1 MATALI
7 TTIIA
12 LRNKIKLSFDREAFW
27 KSLIASTVMAI
38 AVAAIQT
45 YHYSKFYLPVYVLTG
60 GAIYLTMLRVTNAI
74 KPADVQLL
82 EEYLA
87 TFQPPDQAV

>member
-1 MATALI
+1 MVLPVFI
-7 TTIIA
+7 PRA
-12 LRNKIKLSFDREAFW
+12 LRNKIKLSFDVEAFW
-27 KSLIASTVMAI
+27 KSLLASTVMTI

-74 KPADVQLL
+74 KPADVQRR
-82 EEYLA
+82 
-87 TFQPPDQAV
+87 PRG